1 MRRAPQGLNRLLS
14 DTSDWLQY
22 PSAAKAGNEL
32 KLFIAAVNRCATQK
46 QGPGGVFLSRLL
58 SLILLLVVA
67 LPAQQG
73 QTAGPAQA
81 SIGAVPVRIEP
92 PRPNYPFPDGRSYV
106 YSAEG
111 HLITAGIG
119 VVRMEVAGKERKVT
133 ATAES
138 SGAVNVVFPVHDHFE
153 SHFDPRTF
161 CSLSIVKHSEEG
173 AHKRET
179 SIHFDYAGKKSTLD
193 EKNLK
198 TGETKHV
205 ENDLDSCA
213 TDVITGFYYVQSL
226 PLKMGATY
234 EFPISDGK
242 TAIVRA
248 TVEKRE
254 QVKVPAGTFSA
265 VLVSAE
271 AISGSL
277 KSKGKVWA
285 WFTDDA
291 SHIPVQMRAKLG
303 WGTLLFRLQRIDK

>member
-1 MRRAPQGLNRLLS
+1 MRRAPQGLNRLLRDS
-14 DTSDWLQY
+14 SGWRQS
-22 PSAAKAGNEL
+22 PSAAKAGNGV

-46 QGPGGVFLSRLL
+46 QGPRRVFLFALFALIFLL
-58 SLILLLVVA
+58 AIA
-67 LPAQQG
+67 MPAQQG
-73 QTAGPAQA
+73 QPAGQPQA
-81 SIGAVPVRIEP
+81 SIGAAPVRIVA

-106 YSAEG
+106 YSAEW
-111 HLITAGIG
+111 HLITAGTG
-119 VVRMEVAGKERKVT
+119 VVRMEVAGNERKVI

-138 SGAVNVVFPVHDHFE
+138 SGAVNVIFPVHDHFE
-153 SHFDPRTF
+153 ARFDPRTF
-161 CSLSIVKHSEEG
+161 CSLSIFKHSEEG
-173 AHKRET
+173 THKRET
-179 SIHFDYAGKKSTLD
+179 SIRFDYAGKKSTLD

-226 PLKMGATY
+226 PLQMGATY

-248 TVEKRE
+248 MVEKRE
-254 QVKVPAGTFSA
+254 QVKVPAGTFST

-285 WFTDDA
+285 WFSDDA
-291 SHIPVQMRAKLG
+291 SHTPVQMRARLG